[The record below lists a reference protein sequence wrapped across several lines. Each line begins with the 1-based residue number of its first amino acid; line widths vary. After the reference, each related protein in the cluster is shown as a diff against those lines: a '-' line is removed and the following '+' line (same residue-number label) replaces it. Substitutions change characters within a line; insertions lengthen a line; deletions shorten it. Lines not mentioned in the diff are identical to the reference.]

1 MNFSWPSILLYTCCA
16 GGLLAVSGCDQL
28 PGKPKESDR
37 WVAPDAIKDF
47 KTLFGTNCSA
57 CHGDDASIGPSISV
71 ENPLYLAVVPKDFM
85 KKVIA
90 DGIKGTA
97 MPGFAKANGGD
108 LTDEQI
114 DILVNNLAGKAAIQ
128 QTAESNKTSSGSN
141 LPPYSA
147 PLGDADRGSEAYNQ
161 YCAGCHGQAGQ
172 GGKKA
177 GSIVKPDY
185 LHLVS
190 DQYLRSVILAGR
202 PELGMPNY
210 QKRPN
215 NPPMSSEQV
224 SDVVAWLVSHRH
236 PSEEAQSSPSST
248 PRDQAQASPSLTPN
262 GTPQ

>member
-1 MNFSWPSILLYTCCA
+1 MNFSWPSILLYACFA
-16 GGLLAVSGCDQL
+16 IGLLAVSGCDQL

-37 WVAPDAIKDF
+37 WQPPEANKDF
-47 KTLFGTNCSA
+47 KELYATNCVA
-57 CHGDDASIGPSISV
+57 CHGNEGGVIGPSISV
-71 ENPLYLAVVPKDFM
+71 LDPFYVAVVPWDVL

-90 DGIKGTA
+90 EGLPGTG
-97 MPGFAKANGGD
+97 MPGFAQSSGGE
-108 LTDEQI
+108 LTDEQVE
-114 DILVNNLAGKAAIQ
+114 ILVKGIKAKGNTQ
-128 QTAESNKTSSGSN
+128 NEGN

-147 PLGDADRGSEAYNQ
+147 PLGDAGRGSEVYNQ
-161 YCAGCHGQAGQ
+161 YCAGCHGQLGQ
-172 GGKKA
+172 GGKDG
-177 GSIVKPDY
+177 GSVVEPDY

-190 DQYLRSVILAGR
+190 DQYLRSVIIAGR
-202 PELGMPNY
+202 PELGMPDY

>member
-1 MNFSWPSILLYTCCA
+1 MNFSWPSMLLYA
-16 GGLLAVSGCDQL
+16 GFASGLVAMSGCDQL

-97 MPGFAKANGGD
+97 MPGFAKANGGE
-108 LTDEQI
+108 LTEEQI
-114 DILVNNLAGKAAIQ
+114 DILVNNLAGKAATQ
-128 QTAESNKTSSGSN
+128 QTAGSNKTSSGSN

-147 PLGDADRGSEAYNQ
+147 PLGDADRGAEAYNQ

-172 GGKKA
+172 GGQKA
-177 GSIVKPDY
+177 GSIVNPDY
-185 LHLVS
+185 LHLVT
-190 DQYLRSVILAGR
+190 DQYLRSVIIAGR

-210 QKRPN
+210 QEFVKDH
-215 NPPMSSEQV
+215 PMSPE
-224 SDVVAWLVSHRH
+224 DIANIVAWLASHRQNA
-236 PSEEAQSSPSST
+236 SEANAAVSPTATVSS
-248 PRDQAQASPSLTPN
+248 Q
-262 GTPQ
+262 

>member
-1 MNFSWPSILLYTCCA
+1 MNFSWPSILLYA
-16 GGLLAVSGCDQL
+16 GFASGLVAMSGCDQL

-71 ENPLYLAVVPKDFM
+71 QNPLYLAVVPKDFL

-97 MPGFAKANGGD
+97 MPGFAKANGGE

-114 DILVNNLAGKAAIQ
+114 DILVNNLAGKATQ

-172 GGKKA
+172 GGPKA
-177 GSIVKPDY
+177 GSIVNPDY
-185 LHLVS
+185 LHLVT
-190 DQYLRSVILAGR
+190 DQYLRSVIIAGR

-210 QKRPN
+210 QEFVKDHA
-215 NPPMSSEQV
+215 MSPE
-224 SDVVAWLVSHRH
+224 DIANVVAWLASHRQNA
-236 PSEEAQSSPSST
+236 SEANAAVSPTATVSS
-248 PRDQAQASPSLTPN
+248 Q
-262 GTPQ
+262 

>member
-1 MNFSWPSILLYTCCA
+1 MNFSWPSILLYA
-16 GGLLAVSGCDQL
+16 GFASGLVAMSGCDQL

-37 WVAPDAIKDF
+37 WLAPDAIKDF

-71 ENPLYLAVVPKDFM
+71 QNPLYLAVVPKDFL

-97 MPGFAKANGGD
+97 MPGFAKANGGE

-114 DILVNNLAGKAAIQ
+114 DILVNNLAGKATQ

-172 GGKKA
+172 GGQKA
-177 GSIVKPDY
+177 GSIVNPDY
-185 LHLVS
+185 LHLVT
-190 DQYLRSVILAGR
+190 DQYLRSVIIAGR

-210 QKRPN
+210 QEFVKDHA
-215 NPPMSSEQV
+215 MSPE
-224 SDVVAWLVSHRH
+224 DIANVVAWLASHRQNA
-236 PSEEAQSSPSST
+236 SEANAAVSPTATVSS
-248 PRDQAQASPSLTPN
+248 Q
-262 GTPQ
+262 

>member
-1 MNFSWPSILLYTCCA
+1 MNFSWPSILLYA
-16 GGLLAVSGCDQL
+16 GFASGLAAMSGCDQL

-37 WVAPDAIKDF
+37 WQPPDAIKDF

-71 ENPLYLAVVPKDFM
+71 ENPLYLAVVPKDFL

-114 DILVNNLAGKAAIQ
+114 DILVNDLAGKAATQ

-161 YCAGCHGQAGQ
+161 YCAGCHGQAGE

-177 GSIVKPDY
+177 GSIVNPDY

-190 DQYLRSVILAGR
+190 DQYLRSVIIAGR

-210 QKRPN
+210 QEFVKDH
-215 NPPMSSEQV
+215 PMSPE
-224 SDVVAWLVSHRH
+224 DIANVVAWLASHRH
-236 PSEEAQSSPSST
+236 NASEANAAVSPTATVSS
-248 PRDQAQASPSLTPN
+248 Q
-262 GTPQ
+262 

>member
-1 MNFSWPSILLYTCCA
+1 MKFSWPSILLYA
-16 GGLLAVSGCDQL
+16 GFASGLVAMSGCDQL

-57 CHGDDASIGPSISV
+57 CHGDDASIGPALSV
-71 ENPLYLAVVPKDFM
+71 ENPLYLAVVPKDVL
-85 KKVIA
+85 KKIIA

-97 MPGFAKANGGD
+97 MVGFAKANGGA

-114 DILVNNLAGKAAIQ
+114 DILVNNLTGKAATQ
-128 QTAESNKTSSGSN
+128 QTAEANNTAGN

-177 GSIVKPDY
+177 GSIVNPDY

-190 DQYLRSVILAGR
+190 DQYLRSVIIAGR

-210 QKRPN
+210 QEFVKDH
-215 NPPMSSEQV
+215 PMSPE
-224 SDVVAWLVSHRH
+224 DIANIVAWLASHRQNA
-236 PSEEAQSSPSST
+236 SEANAAVSPTATVSS
-248 PRDQAQASPSLTPN
+248 Q
-262 GTPQ
+262 

>member
-1 MNFSWPSILLYTCCA
+1 MNFSWPSILLYA
-16 GGLLAVSGCDQL
+16 GFACGLAAMSGCDQL

-37 WVAPDAIKDF
+37 WQPPDAIKDF

-71 ENPLYLAVVPKDFM
+71 QNPLYLAVVPKDFL

-97 MPGFAKANGGD
+97 MPAFAKANGGN
-108 LTDEQI
+108 LTDQQI
-114 DILVNNLAGKAAIQ
+114 DILVDDLAGKAATQ
-128 QTAESNKTSSGSN
+128 QTAESNKTSGN

-161 YCAGCHGQAGQ
+161 YCAGCHGQAGE

-177 GSIVKPDY
+177 GSIVNPDY

-190 DQYLRSVILAGR
+190 DQYLRSVIIAGR

-210 QKRPN
+210 QEFVKDH
-215 NPPMSSEQV
+215 PMSPE
-224 SDVVAWLVSHRH
+224 DIANVVAWLASHRH
-236 PSEEAQSSPSST
+236 NASEANAAVSPTATVSS
-248 PRDQAQASPSLTPN
+248 Q
-262 GTPQ
+262 